1 MTSPV
6 ALSLFVATLGVLFGT
21 PPALAL
27 GWLLARRSF
36 RGKSVVSALVLAPLV
51 LPPVVTGLFL
61 LRLLGRRGVLGP
73 LLDAIGVAVPFTT
86 TGAVVAGLV
95 VGLPLYVVAAR
106 TAFETVDTR
115 YEEVAATLGQRP
127 LDVFRRVTL
136 PLAWPGLLA
145 GGVLAFA
152 RALGEFGATAVLA
165 GDAPGRTRTIAL
177 AVYAQLEAPGG
188 ERAAMELALAS
199 VGMSVVAL
207 GLHELLL
214 ARHRRRMGAAT

>member
-1 MTSPV
+1 VTSPV
-6 ALSLFVATLGVLFGT
+6 ALSLLVATVGALVGT
-21 PPALAL
+21 VPAIAL
-27 GWLLARRSF
+27 GWLLARRTF
-36 RGKSVVSALVLAPLV
+36 RGKALVSALVLAPLV

-73 LLDAIGVAVPFTT
+73 ALDAIGVAVPFTT
-86 TGAVVAGLV
+86 LGAVVAGLV

-106 TAFETVDTR
+106 SAFEAVDPR
-115 YEEVAATLGQRP
+115 YEEVAATLGATP
-127 LDVFRRVTL
+127 GAIFRRVTL

-177 AVYAQLEAPGG
+177 AVYAHLESPSG
-188 ERAAMELALAS
+188 EAAALELSLAS
-199 VGMSVVAL
+199 VAMSVVAL

-214 ARHRRRMGAAT
+214 ARHRRRLGRTT